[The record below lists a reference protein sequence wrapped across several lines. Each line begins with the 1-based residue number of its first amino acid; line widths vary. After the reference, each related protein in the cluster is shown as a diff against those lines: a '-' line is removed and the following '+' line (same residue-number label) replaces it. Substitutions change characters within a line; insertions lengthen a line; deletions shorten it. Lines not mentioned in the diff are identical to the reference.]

1 MKMKVLFNINVK
13 TNIKEYVKSLKS
25 YPISKERA
33 RKKNKMMKA
42 LKNVG
47 VAPMAYSIC
56 KYKDLGQTLDDN
68 GNPLNTSLRQFNY
81 SDESKFKWCFSFIYD
96 KSDSTVTF
104 IKMMPAIHVKES
116 MQELISRIIN
126 ETLNEYLNKNV
137 LY

>member
-1 MKMKVLFNINVK
+1 MTILFSDSVRTSLN
-13 TNIKEYVKSLKS
+13 EYSESLTK
-25 YPISKERA
+25 YPISEERA
-33 RKKNKMMKA
+33 NVKIDNMRKT
-42 LKNVG
+42 LERVG
-47 VAPMAYSIC
+47 LNHTAFPIC